1 MPVWVPGE
9 RITAEASMILRDV
22 HAAGGEI
29 HGLSDPTGRT
39 VTVIA

>member
-1 MPVWVPGE
+1 VGPRE
-9 RITAEASMILRDV
+9 RIAAEAGMILRDV

-29 HGLSDPTGRT
+29 HGLPDPTGRT